1 MGSLPRTTKS
11 SLSAGTPDS
20 LSDNESATFRT
31 PRKPS
36 SYRSTLTPGGSRSNS
51 RPASRTGSRPGS
63 KPPSRHGS
71 NLSLDS
77 TGEYWFTMKIPF
89 CYYYLFPWCRWWDS
103 FEDSTKDADFESGT
117 FGRIVVTKDAE
128 WHRRIETKDA
138 YRVGFACQSR
148 RKVRNSF
155 NSD

>member
-1 MGSLPRTTKS
+1 MGSLPRNSKS

-20 LSDNESATFRT
+20 LSDNESGFRT

-36 SYRSTLTPGGSRSNS
+36 YKSTLTPGGSRSNS

-77 TGEYWFTMKIPF
+77 TGNHNNILPNKCKLIIFKKDDTPSRIPRRT
-89 CYYYLFPWCRWWDS
+89 P
-103 FEDSTKDADFESGT
+103 TTSGYGSAT
-117 FGRIVVTKDAE
+117 LSSARKTTVNGTN
-128 WHRRIETKDA
+128 
-138 YRVGFACQSR
+138 SR
-148 RKVRNSF
+148 PRTPSGLRSPA
-155 NSD
+155 SPALR